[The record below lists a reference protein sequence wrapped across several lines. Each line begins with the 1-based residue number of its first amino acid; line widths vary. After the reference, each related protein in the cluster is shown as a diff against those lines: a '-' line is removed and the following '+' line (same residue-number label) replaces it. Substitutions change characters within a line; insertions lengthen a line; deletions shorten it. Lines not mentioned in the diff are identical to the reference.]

1 MLMKTTFRVSAALAA
16 TMLVLG
22 CKETTSSEFIRT
34 GGIAALIDIT
44 AEDADNSKVHVELR
58 VGGDE
63 SNTFVILDGGDKLT
77 ASAGATETKDLFSVA
92 EGVYEGKFATG
103 KEVEFTVAF
112 DRTEDEDAPNSKG
125 TLPPPFAMTSPMSD
139 ETHSRADDNV
149 LVTWS
154 PVPDSAA
161 TIDVTGDCIFSESY
175 STTGALGMFTIPKA
189 DLKSTDEMKPLS
201 CTVTVTVKCK
211 REGKAD
217 VAYDDESHFFTYQTR
232 STSFTSAP

>member
-1 MLMKTTFRVSAALAA
+1 MKTTFRVSAAMAA
-16 TMLVLG
+16 TMLILG

-77 ASAGATETKDLFSVA
+77 AAAGTETKDLTSVA

-103 KEVEFTVAF
+103 KEVEFTVAL
-112 DRTEDEDAPNSKG
+112 DRTEDEDAPGSKG
-125 TLPPPFAMTSPMSD
+125 TLPPPFTMTSPASD

-154 PVPDSAA
+154 PVPDSEA
-161 TIDVTGDCIFSESY
+161 TIDVSGDCIFAESY
-175 STTGALGMFTIPKA
+175 TAVGALGMLTIPKA
-189 DLKSTDEMKPLS
+189 DLKSLDDMKPLS
-201 CTVTVTVKCK
+201 CTVTITVTCM
-211 REGKAD
+211 RTGKAD
-217 VAYDDESHFFTYQTR
+217 LAYDDESHVFTYQTR
-232 STSFTSAP
+232 TASFTSAP